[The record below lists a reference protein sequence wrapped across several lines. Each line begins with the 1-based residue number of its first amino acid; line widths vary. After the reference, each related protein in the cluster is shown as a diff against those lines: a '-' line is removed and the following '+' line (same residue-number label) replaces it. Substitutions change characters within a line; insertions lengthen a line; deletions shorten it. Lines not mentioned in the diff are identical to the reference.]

1 VPTTTAAGLCQVAP
15 AGVQPRRVT
24 LQFLH
29 RGPGRSRR
37 ALALAA
43 DAAYLAGAFLLLWS
57 ASIHFHLWGETD
69 GYRSVPTIGW
79 LFLLQSIA
87 GLVLGIGVVV
97 IRRVWAAL
105 LGAGLALATI
115 AGFLISVVHG
125 LFGFQDSWLAPFA
138 TQAFAIEVA
147 AAAVLGV
154 AAVLSLVGS
163 VPGVRTGSSPAGSG
177 T

>member
-1 VPTTTAAGLCQVAP
+1 VHLAWLN
-15 AGVQPRRVT
+15 
-24 LQFLH
+24 

-43 DAAYLAGAFLLLWS
+43 DAAFLAGGLLIVWS
-57 ASIHFHLWGETD
+57 ATIHFHLWDETN
-69 GYRSVPTIGW
+69 GYRSIPTIGW

-97 IRRVWAAL
+97 VRRVWAAA
-105 LGAGLALATI
+105 LGAGFALATI
-115 AGFLISVVHG
+115 GGFLLSVVNG

-147 AAAVLGV
+147 AGAVLCLAAVF
-154 AAVLSLVGS
+154 SLVGS
-163 VPGVRTGSSPAGSG
+163 APDVRTGNSPAG
-177 T
+177 TAT

>member
-1 VPTTTAAGLCQVAP
+1 VK
-15 AGVQPRRVT
+15 
-24 LQFLH
+24 LQLLT
-29 RGPGRSRR
+29 RGPGRSHR
-37 ALALAA
+37 AVALSA
-43 DAAYLAGAFLLLWS
+43 DAAYLAGGLLILWS
-57 ASIHFHLWGETD
+57 AFIHFHLWGETN
-69 GYRSVPTIGW
+69 GYRAIPTIGW

-97 IRRVWAAL
+97 VRRVWAAV
-105 LGAGLALATI
+105 LGVGFALATV
-115 AGFLISVVHG
+115 AGFLVSVVSG

-147 AAAVLGV
+147 AAAVLCA

-163 VPGVRTGSSPAGSG
+163 APGVRTGSSPAGSG